1 MSFSKRLPIFTIPIH
16 LTMKK
21 IFTILLITLT
31 LGLHA
36 QALKLKAGSVLKY
49 KITNGAE
56 SYNLAITIKSWDA
69 DRSIYYEVSA
79 PKAATGNIVLSQ
91 ACLDNA
97 TGLNNDF
104 AGGSISLSTESC
116 VWISKAV
123 YNSLKRDFQAR
134 LSSKGQAFTLLNN
147 YEDEYKITLDGK
159 PTALNIIYAE
169 EQSGKPYKY
178 WILNEEANPLLIKL
192 IDWGLII
199 ELQEITQ

>member
-1 MSFSKRLPIFTIPIH
+1 
-16 LTMKK
+16 MKK
-21 IFTILLITLT
+21 IFTMLLITLT
-31 LGLHA
+31 LGLNA

-56 SYNLAITIKSWDA
+56 SYNLTVTIKSWDA
-69 DRSIYYEVSA
+69 DRSIDYEVTA
-79 PKAATGNIVLSQ
+79 PKAATGNIILGQ

-104 AGGSISLSTESC
+104 AGGPMSMSTESC

-134 LSSKGQAFTLLNN
+134 LSSKGQVFTLLNN
-147 YEDEYKITLDGK
+147 YEDEYKVTVDGK
-159 PTALNIIYAE
+159 PSVLNIIYAE

-178 WILNEEANPLLIKL
+178 WILNEESNPLLVKL
-192 IDWGLII
+192 IDWGLTI